1 MVKRAR
7 ILKLHNQFVIFKLL
21 NYCFEEILGFYV
33 KASFARRPVSRLI
46 KPSDTTEFQENA
58 IQLHGAFHG
67 LKITNSNV
75 LST

>member
-33 KASFARRPVSRLI
+33 KASFARRPV
-46 KPSDTTEFQENA
+46 FQENA